1 MNELTLRQIV
11 DTPDKLL
18 NALYNGSLALELM
31 AENNVTAQALT
42 GGGYGCI
49 LLEWGEDTLDYIFDK
64 IHDPDAVIAD
74 FTADNCPESLWRELC
89 AKIDCT
95 PEVNHPKHIYQ
106 IINGND
112 NAVLCLEGDYQ
123 TT

>member
-1 MNELTLRQIV
+1 MHELTLRQIV

-18 NALYNGSLALELM
+18 SALYNGSLAFELM

-49 LLEWGEDTLDYIFDK
+49 LLEWGKDTLDYIFDK

-74 FTADNCPESLWRELC
+74 FTADNCPDILWRELC

-95 PEVNHPKHIYQ
+95 PEDNHPKHIYQ
-106 IINGND
+106 IIGGD
-112 NAVLCLEGDYQ
+112 YNAVLCLANDYK